1 MSDEPFMFPPNSL
14 GEAFSAS
21 GINGGGG
28 GGGGSNVYTLSPS
41 GDQVVLT
48 PTPSGTITQV
58 DVSNLPAV

>member
-28 GGGGSNVYTLSPS
+28 GGGGSNVYTL
-41 GDQVVLT
+41 
-48 PTPSGTITQV
+48 
-58 DVSNLPAV
+58 